1 LIHLDDILDKVHAS
15 HPDADLDPVKQAYVF
30 AARAHEGQTRRSGDP
45 YVVHPLGVASIIA
58 DMRLDVPSVCAGL
71 LHDCVEDTSVSVE
84 ELRKLFGPEVAF
96 LVDGVTKLGKI
107 PWNSREER
115 QAETFRK
122 MLLAMAKD
130 IRVILVKLADRTD
143 NMRTLAHMPRD
154 KQERIARETLEIYAP
169 LANRLGIQWIKVEL
183 EDLSFAY
190 VLPEEHMRLVAELS
204 VRDKE
209 RREYMATTAHT
220 LEQLLAEHE
229 IRAQIT
235 GRVKHTYGIYA
246 KMRRTGRELG
256 QLTDIVAFR
265 VITGPVRDCYAALGI
280 VHAKFMPIPGR
291 FKDYIALPKPNRY
304 QSLHTSVIGPQKE
317 RIEIQ
322 IRTEEMHRI
331 CEEGVA
337 AHWRYKEGKPL
348 LPGEAS
354 RFDWLRQL
362 ADWPQ
367 EVRDSAEFMESVKI
381 DLFQD
386 EVYVFT
392 PRGDVKAFPKGAT
405 PVDFAYAVHSQVGD
419 HCSGA
424 RVNGAMVPLRYQL
437 RNGDTVEILTSPTQ
451 RPNKDWLKFV
461 ATGRAKTKIRQVIR
475 GEERERAKELGRE
488 LLERELRRY
497 GVGLARL
504 EKTGKLAAA
513 ATELHLNSDEELL
526 VTLGYGKI
534 VAPTVV
540 AVLLPEAE
548 RSQPAKA
555 PGPIEKIL
563 RKVTGT
569 STTGIQVQGI
579 DDVLIRFAK
588 CCSPVPGDP
597 ILGFVTHGRGV
608 AVHTRDCSKA
618 LDLDPVRRVDVEW
631 DSKARAPRP
640 VSVQVICADKPGL
653 LADISK
659 TFSEVGVNISQAH
672 CRATDDERAVNTFQF
687 TVRDLDELK
696 TVIRALQRI
705 PGVYSAQRL

>member
-1 LIHLDDILDKVHAS
+1 LIRLDDILDTVHAC

-58 DMRLDVPSVCAGL
+58 NMRLDVPSVCAGL

-84 ELRKLFGPEVAF
+84 ELRKLFGNEVAF

-143 NMRTLAHMPRD
+143 NMRTLSHMPRD

-169 LANRLGIQWIKVEL
+169 LANRLGIQWLKIEL
-183 EDLSFAY
+183 EDLSFEY
-190 VLPEEHMRLVAELS
+190 LLPEDHKRLQSELTLH
-204 VRDKE
+204 DKE
-209 RREYMATTAHT
+209 RRETIESTVQR
-220 LEQLLAEHE
+220 LEELLREHQ
-229 IRAQIT
+229 IPAQVT

-246 KMRRTGRELG
+246 KMRRTGRELS

-265 VITGPVRDCYAALGI
+265 VITDSVRDCYGALGI
-280 VHAKFMPIPGR
+280 MHSKFMPIPGR

-304 QSLHTSVIGPQKE
+304 RSLHTSVIGPQKE

-322 IRTEEMHRI
+322 IRTEEMHRVD
-331 CEEGVA
+331 EEGVA

-348 LPGEAS
+348 GTEEAAK
-354 RFDWLRQL
+354 FDWLRQL
-362 ADWPQ
+362 AEWPQ
-367 EVRDSAEFMESVKI
+367 EVRDPAEFMESVKI

-392 PRGDVKAFPKGAT
+392 PLGDVKAFPKGST
-405 PVDFAYAVHSQVGD
+405 PVDFAYSVHSQVGD

-475 GEERERAKELGRE
+475 GEERERANELGRE
-488 LLERELRRY
+488 LLERELRRH
-497 GVGLARL
+497 GASLTKL
-504 EKTGKLAAA
+504 EKAGKIAQA
-513 ATELHLNSDEELL
+513 ATELHLGSEEELR

-534 VAPTVV
+534 LAPSVV

-548 RSQPAKA
+548 RNKEPKG
-555 PGPIEKIL
+555 PGPLEKIL

-569 STTGIQVQGI
+569 SLTGIQVQGL

-588 CCSPVPGDP
+588 CCSPVPGEP

-608 AVHTRDCSKA
+608 AVHTRECSKA
-618 LDLDPVRRVDVEW
+618 LDLDPARRVDVEW
-631 DSKARAPRP
+631 DAKARAPRP

-696 TVIRALQRI
+696 NVIRALQRI